1 MKKLLSNAGWGWGYV
16 SHLGEM
22 PKGAIYL
29 RNTGKSE
36 LNPEGIQRDFN
47 KLFENPKQGAIA
59 LRDSLLQIDRDILVK
74 LLTQRRDMSE
84 DEINQTI
91 DSVQSSIRQIIRA
104 PKRIASR
111 TQQKAQDFQV
121 YLEEYLRQTG
131 KQ

>member
-1 MKKLLSNAGWGWGYV
+1 M
-16 SHLGEM
+16 GEL

-91 DSVQSSIRQIIRA
+91 ASVQSSIRQIIRA